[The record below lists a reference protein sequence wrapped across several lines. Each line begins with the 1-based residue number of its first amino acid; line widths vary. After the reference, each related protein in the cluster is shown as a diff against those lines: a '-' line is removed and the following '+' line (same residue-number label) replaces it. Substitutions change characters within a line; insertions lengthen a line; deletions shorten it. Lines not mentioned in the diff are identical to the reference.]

1 MRRDL
6 TESRLLAHPHRRA
19 VAAPLIAP
27 RAALGLLLAALLA
40 FPLAC
45 GGTANPLRPGEL
57 LILDKDAG
65 TPIAGEGDAR
75 RGALFRVSKNPD
87 GSFAAPQLYATDDR
101 WIEPVDVLLLPDGDA
116 LVLEQQWSKEAAPAL
131 GALFLVT
138 PPTSEEPGA
147 LANVQLLLTDAR
159 MRQPVSMTRGPD
171 GTLWVS
177 DRQADP
183 QKLGRDT
190 GCVFAF
196 PPDEDGELPTGPAT
210 LAAAGP
216 ELLTPG
222 ALLKCSD
229 GRLLLMDADANPR
242 GLKTTD
248 DRPATPGVL
257 FEVTQHGL
265 KELLEPEETVSPIA
279 LIERAPGEI
288 YLVDANA
295 GTEPGMIGDGVIFQF
310 VEEEGRAWLTRKL
323 DGALIG
329 RAHTLVDPVG
339 GDTLADG
346 RLIVADA
353 NADPLG
359 LGEKDAGF
367 GVYGKGKGAILA
379 MGLGDKPTVTTLV
392 ADPAFVTPVAV
403 RRVR

>member
-1 MRRDL
+1 LEICVLAVPIRR
-6 TESRLLAHPHRRA
+6 SA
-19 VAAPLIAP
+19 VGAA
-27 RAALGLLLAALLA
+27 LLAALGAVVCAL
-40 FPLAC
+40 PIAC
-45 GGTANPLRPGEL
+45 NRTPRAPQPGEL
-57 LILDKDAG
+57 LILDADAG
-65 TPIAGEGDAR
+65 QPLEGNER
-75 RGALFRVSKNPD
+75 RGVLFRVAVNLD
-87 GSFAAPQLYATDDR
+87 GSYAPPQLYASDER

-116 LVLEQQWSKEAAPAL
+116 LVLEQQWSSEPKPSL
-131 GALFLVT
+131 GAVFLVRA
-138 PPTSEEPGA
+138 PPPGGDPTVQA
-147 LANVQLLLTDAR
+147 SVQLLLTDPR

-183 QKLGRDT
+183 LGLGQDT

-196 PPDEDGELPTGPAT
+196 PPVTSGSVPLPGLPGTI
-210 LAAAGP
+210 AAAGP

-222 ALLKCSD
+222 ALLRCSD
-229 GRLLLMDADANPR
+229 GRLLVMDADANPR
-242 GLKTTD
+242 GLKTAD

-257 FEVTQHGL
+257 FEITPDGL
-265 KELLEPEETVSPIA
+265 KELLEPDETVSPIA

-288 YLVDANA
+288 YVVDANA
-295 GTEPGMIGDGVIFQF
+295 GTLPGMLGDGAIFLL
-310 VEEEGRAWLTRKL
+310 VEEDGHRWLNRRL
-323 DGALIG
+323 DGALLG
-329 RAHTLVDPVG
+329 RAHMLVDPVG

-367 GVYGKGKGAILA
+367 GVYGRGKGAVMAIEPD
-379 MGLGDKPTVTTLV
+379 GTPTATTLI
-392 ADPAFVTPVAV
+392 ADPAFVTPIAV

>member
-1 MRRDL
+1 MRRDPA
-6 TESRLLAHPHRRA
+6 ESRLLAHPHRRA
-19 VAAPLIAP
+19 AAAPLVAQ
-27 RAALGLLLAALLA
+27 RAALGLILAAALA
-40 FPLAC
+40 LPLAC

-57 LILDKDAG
+57 LILDADAG
-65 TPIAGEGDAR
+65 TPIAGEGAAR
-75 RGALFRVSKNPD
+75 RGALFRVSQNPD

-116 LVLEQQWSKEAAPAL
+116 LVLEQQWSKGAPAL
-131 GALFLVT
+131 GAIFLVG
-138 PPTSEEPGA
+138 PPSSDEPGA
-147 LANVQLLLTDAR
+147 MASVRLLITDAR

-183 QKLGRDT
+183 LNLGRDT

-196 PPDEDGELPTGPAT
+196 PPDEDGELPTEPAA
-210 LAAAGP
+210 LAAAGA

-242 GLKTTD
+242 GLKTAD

-257 FEVTQHGL
+257 FEVTPQGL
-265 KELLEPEETVSPIA
+265 KDLLEPEETVSPIA

-295 GTEPGMIGDGVIFQF
+295 GTEPGMIGDGAIFQF
-310 VEEEGRAWLTRKL
+310 VEDEGRAWLTRKL

-379 MGLGDKPTVTTLV
+379 MGLGDHPTVTTLV
-392 ADPAFVTPVAV
+392 ADPAFVTPIAV